1 MRTSGRTRKAAVI
14 AVAGLA
20 TCATLITGC
29 SSDDDNDSKGGSS
42 TSSSSSTEK
51 ITLHIGDFGS
61 FGYDDKTGAALFSAY
76 HKLHPNITIVEDNTS
91 DGQQYWDALKLH
103 LTQGSGLADIQA
115 IEVGYIAEAVTP
127 ALASKF
133 EDLGKAPGVKIDDWV
148 SWKEK
153 QATTPDGAVI
163 GLGTDIG
170 PTAICYRKDMFEAA
184 GLPSDRDAVAKL
196 WSGDWQK
203 FVDVGKQFKAKAPK
217 GAAFVDSGSGLFNA
231 MLASQ
236 PTQYSDASGK
246 LIYDTSA
253 GVQTAWDLA
262 TEAVEGGL
270 TAKLRQFDTNNTWNA
285 AFKNS
290 KFATIA
296 CPSWMVGLVATNS
309 GPELKGKWDIASPP
323 QAGNWG
329 GSFLGVPKGGKHVK
343 EAIELAQWLTAA
355 PQQVKV
361 FQKFGNIPSNKAGL
375 ADPAVAS
382 ATNEYFPGTPVGK
395 IYSMTASTITPAPI
409 GKWDGQVKTFLTDNG
424 ILDMEQH
431 GTSKDKAWSNVKAQV
446 KDKIDE

>member
-29 SSDDDNDSKGGSS
+29 SSDDDNDSNGGGST
-42 TSSSSSTEK
+42 TSSSEK
-51 ITLHIGDFGS
+51 ITLHVGDFGS

-76 HKLHPNITIVEDNTS
+76 HKLHPNITVVEDNTS

-103 LTQGSGLADIQA
+103 LTQGSGLSDIQA

-133 EDLGKAPGVKIDDWV
+133 EDLSKASGVNIDDWV
-148 SWKEK
+148 SYKEK

-170 PTAICYRKDMFEAA
+170 PTAICYRKDMFQAA
-184 GLPSDRDAVAKL
+184 GLPTDRDEVAKL
-196 WSGDWQK
+196 WTGDWQK
-203 FVDVGKQFKAKAPK
+203 FVDIGKRYKQHAPA
-217 GAAFVDSGSGLFNA
+217 GAAAFTDSGSGLFNA
-231 MLASQ
+231 VLASQ
-236 PTQYSDASGK
+236 PTQYSDNSGK

-253 GVQTAWDLA
+253 GVHTAWDLA
-262 TEAVEGGL
+262 TDAVQSGL

-290 KFATIA
+290 KFATVA

-309 GPELKGKWDIASPP
+309 GPANKGKWDIASPP

-329 GSFLGVPKGGKHVK
+329 GAFLGVPKAGKHVK
-343 EAIELAQWLTAA
+343 EATELAKWLTAPA
-355 PQQVKV
+355 QQVKV
-361 FQKFGNIPSNKAGL
+361 FVKFGNIPSTKAGL
-375 ADPAVAS
+375 SDPAVAA
-382 ATNEYFPGTPVGK
+382 ATNPYFPGTPIGK
-395 IYSMTASTITPAPI
+395 IYSNTASTIVPAPI
-409 GKWDGQVKTFLTDNG
+409 GKWDGQVKTFITDNG

-431 GTSKDKAWSNVKAQV
+431 GTSKDKAWSNVKNQV